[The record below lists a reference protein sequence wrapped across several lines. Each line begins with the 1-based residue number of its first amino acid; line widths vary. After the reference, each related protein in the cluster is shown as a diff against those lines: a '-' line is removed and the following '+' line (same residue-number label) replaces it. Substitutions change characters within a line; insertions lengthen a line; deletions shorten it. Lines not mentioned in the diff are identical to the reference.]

1 MQSPFYFITKPLK
14 GKRYNNTKE
23 IGGIDLI
30 ISTSEEDHRFSNREA
45 EVVEVPLGYEGP
57 IKPGHKLLVHHNV
70 FKFYNDMKGRRKSG
84 KSFFKEDMFFIE
96 PDQFYMFHDG
106 ESWMAYDKYCFI
118 EPVKPEDSYIY
129 KPLSEE
135 PLMGIM
141 RYPNEALIKAGVKA
155 GDKVCFKPESEYEFI
170 VDDEKLYRMYDHQI
184 TVKL

>member
-30 ISTSEEDHRFSNREA
+30 ISTSEEDYRFSNREA
-45 EVVEVPLGYEGP
+45 EVIEVPVDYSGP
-57 IKPGHKLLVHHNV
+57 IKIGDKLLVHHNV

-84 KSFFKEDMFFIE
+84 KSFFKEDIFLIDDEQFFM
-96 PDQFYMFHDG
+96 YHNGTGWHAHDR
-106 ESWMAYDKYCFI
+106 YCFVQPI
-118 EPVKPEDSYIY
+118 KPEESFIY
-129 KPLSEE
+129 KPIEEE

-141 RYPNEALIKAGVKA
+141 RYPNKSLLDAGIKA
-155 GDKVCFKPESEYEFI
+155 GDKVCFKPDSEYEFI

-184 TVKL
+184 TIKL